1 MTAYSLASHALVFAV
16 ALLIAYATQPLPGGG
31 FRAGA
36 WWRAFRAMFR
46 RKPRHRYG
54 GFTGPPPPDHWNCR
68 CVIQPIEDAMND
80 TTKPRTYAPSK
91 PAAQAPAIGLT
102 PVESSQ
108 LEAYGYDPTTNTLA
122 IRFKGHGGKPGS
134 LYHYANFSET
144 DYAALRDAASKG
156 SHFLRSIK
164 PHQGRY
170 PCTRII
176 ETPAGN

>member
-31 FRAGA
+31 YRAGA

-68 CVIQPIEDAMND
+68 CVIQSIEDAMND

-108 LEAYGYDPTTNTLA
+108 LEAYGYDPETSTLA

-144 DYAALRDAASKG
+144 DQAALRDAESKG
-156 SHFLRSIK
+156 SYFIRNIK
-164 PHQGRY
+164 PHADRY

-176 ETPAGN
+176 ETPTP